1 MRAAVVHQP
10 GATPVL
16 EQFTD
21 PQPGPGVSVGALV
34 AATLNPLDVAFV
46 NDQFPLRR
54 LQPPCIAGYEAVV
67 QLADGTRW
75 YVTAPPS
82 PYGTLAELVPV
93 PDSDR
98 FPVPAGLDPALAAAL
113 GVAGMAGWLAL
124 DYRAHLQPG
133 ETVLVLGAG
142 GSAGRLAV
150 QSARALGAS
159 LVVGAA
165 RGKDSSQAADLGAD
179 AVVDLADEQAIDAG
193 LAAAPGGYD
202 VIVDFLWGG
211 VAPHAM
217 NHAKRGARYVQV
229 GNAAGAT
236 STITGLV
243 LRNKLLTLVGHS
255 LFATPAE
262 LRRSAYAQ
270 LAGHAIDG
278 KLNMD
283 MEQTR
288 LEDISG
294 TWEHLKTGASRKLVV
309 TPLRTRPPP
318 PPGAFPGMTPQH
330 RGTHTVFTGWLDQSA
345 LYGVLAQMDAL
356 GLVLVEVRRMKP
368 HEKSLEHRDTRS
380 P

>member
-21 PQPGPGVSVGALV
+21 PQPGPGLSVGTL
-34 AATLNPLDVAFV
+34 AAAALNPLDVAFV

-67 QLADGTRW
+67 ELADGTRW

-82 PYGTLAELVPV
+82 PYGTLADLVPV
-93 PDSDR
+93 PDSDG
-98 FPVPAGLDPALAAAL
+98 FPVPAGLDPAQAAAL
-113 GVAGMAGWLAL
+113 GVAGIAGWLAL

-142 GSAGRLAV
+142 GAAGQLAM
-150 QSARALGAS
+150 QSARVLHAS

-165 RGKDSSQAADLGAD
+165 RGKDLAQVAVLGAD
-179 AVVDLADEQAIDAG
+179 AAVDLADEQAIDAG
-193 LAAAPGGYD
+193 LAAAAPGGYD
-202 VIVDFLWGG
+202 VIIDFLWGG
-211 VAPHAM
+211 IAPHAM
-217 NHAKRGARYVQV
+217 SHAKPGGRYIQV
-229 GNAAGAT
+229 GNSAGPAA
-236 STITGLV
+236 TISGLV

-262 LRRSAYAQ
+262 ARRSAYAK
-270 LAGHAIDG
+270 LTGHAIDG
-278 KLNMD
+278 KLTVD
-283 MEQTR
+283 LEQTR

-309 TPLRTRPPP
+309 TP
-318 PPGAFPGMTPQH
+318 
-330 RGTHTVFTGWLDQSA
+330 
-345 LYGVLAQMDAL
+345 
-356 GLVLVEVRRMKP
+356 
-368 HEKSLEHRDTRS
+368 
-380 P
+380 